1 MNPSILKQWRRSL
14 GALVSAAALSRVSDL
29 CRLSALALVAALGLL
44 FAPDPVMAQTAPQ
57 SVDQIMK
64 ASPPGDE
71 SVAILSGTIGGNFF
85 TSPLSSVGGVNTLL
99 GAMLLVF
106 NGGIFIVAVT
116 WGTYNLLRGVIG
128 TAQDGEVL
136 GKQMSTVWMPIRMVT
151 GIVGIVPVFGGFNL
165 AQVLFVTVT
174 ALGIGLANMMFQQ
187 AIKMSSGVSTLL
199 SPVVVSPNVSMDYR
213 NMAQALFVTEVCYI
227 AKQQAEA
234 NHPAGSLTS
243 NDLIRSMPMSAA
255 EVSNDDLTVVGG
267 TLVKYGTPNDPG
279 LCGHVALMARP
290 TASAG
295 SSTVLGFATGYENP
309 NVNYK
314 TIEALVRSGYASAH
328 QDFAQRVKAEA
339 VTWWNARVQA
349 RDTQGGTLPDAP
361 LAALDQAASTY
372 GIQAQKAITQAAATV
387 DARAIAQT
395 ATAKMEKGGWMTL
408 GSWHSLFTQ
417 SNAAV
422 VDAVGSLKPQ
432 IKPPNLDNL
441 PTSADSIRDSITAL
455 SKAGEQ
461 AQQKSRAASGDAS
474 DLGSTKNTICQALS
488 GGGECSLGQTAVAW
502 AIGKGAAGSGG
513 GNLIDPIVMFKNLG
527 DWTMTAGSTLLIGAA
542 GMKIFGEGILKGLGS
557 VIGKIP
563 GLGTVAGAAATGAGE
578 AAGAMASWG
587 MMLAATL
594 IFVGGIMSVYIPLV
608 PFITWM
614 GGLVQYAVIFFE
626 GMVAMTLSALAHM
639 DTQGEGMGQRTEPG
653 YVFLLNML
661 ARPSLMVLGFF
672 AASAAC
678 IALGTLQATMFL
690 PALANAQGN
699 SVTGLFSF
707 VLLLGIFLVINWTLI
722 QGLYNMIFLLPDNV
736 IGMIGQAKGVDLGRE
751 TEGKVYG
758 MMMGISRSTGGAA
771 VRAIAPS
778 SDAGARGGR
787 GPAQSATSAAG
798 TGSGAGS
805 SSGAGSGPTSG
816 GRTNP

>member
-1 MNPSILKQWRRSL
+1 MNSSILKQWRRSL
-14 GALVSAAALSRVSDL
+14 SALVSAAARSEIPVL
-29 CRLSALALVAALGLL
+29 CRLSVLALVAVLGLL

-71 SVAILSGTIGGNFF
+71 SVAVLSGTIGGNFF

-187 AIKMSSGVSTLL
+187 AIKMTSGVSTLL
-199 SPVVVSPNVSMDYR
+199 SPVVVAPNVSMDYR

-227 AKQQAEA
+227 AKKQAEA
-234 NHPAGSLTS
+234 NYPAGSLTS
-243 NDLIRSMPMSAA
+243 NDLIQPMPMSAA
-255 EVSNDDLTVVGG
+255 EVPNDDMTVIGG
-267 TLVKYGTPNDPG
+267 TLVKYGTPSDPG
-279 LCGHVALMARP
+279 LCGHAALMARP

-314 TIEALVRSGYASAH
+314 TIEGLVRAGYASAH
-328 QDFAQRVKAEA
+328 QQFAQSIKAEA
-339 VTWWNARVQA
+339 AAWWNARVSA
-349 RDTQGGTLPDAP
+349 LASQGGTLPDAP
-361 LAALDQAASTY
+361 LAALNAAASNY

-387 DARAIAQT
+387 DARAVAQT

-408 GSWHSLFTQ
+408 GSWHSMFTQ

-422 VDAVGSLKPQ
+422 VDAVGSLKPN
-432 IKPPNLDNL
+432 IKPPNLENL
-441 PTSADSIRDSITAL
+441 PTSADSIRDSLMAL
-455 SKAGEQ
+455 KNAGEQ
-461 AQQKSRAASGDAS
+461 AQQKSRSASADTA

-488 GGGECSLGQTAVAW
+488 GGNECSLGQSAVAW
-502 AIGKGAAGSGG
+502 AIGKGAAGTGG

-527 DWTMTAGSTLLIGAA
+527 DWTMTAGSTVLLGAA
-542 GMKIFGEGILKGLGS
+542 GMKIFGESILKGLGGAVS
-557 VIGKIP
+557 KFLP
-563 GLGTVAGAAATGAGE
+563 GAGTGPGAAISSAGE
-578 AAGAMASWG
+578 AVGTMASWG
-587 MMLAATL
+587 MMVAATL

-639 DTQGEGMGQRTEPG
+639 DTQGEGMGQRTEAG

-661 ARPSLMVLGFF
+661 ARPGLMVLGFF

-707 VLLLGIFLVINWTLI
+707 ILLLGIFLVINWTLI

-736 IGMIGQAKGVDLGRE
+736 IGMIGQAKGGELGKD

-771 VRAIAPS
+771 VRAVAPLKNDS
-778 SDAGARGGR
+778 RGADRGGWQ
-787 GPAQSATSAAG
+787 GP
-798 TGSGAGS
+798 GSPGSTPGGAG
-805 SSGAGSGPTSG
+805 GGSAPNSG
-816 GRTNP
+816 GRTGR

>member
-1 MNPSILKQWRRSL
+1 VNPSILKQWRRSL
-14 GALVSAAALSRVSDL
+14 GALVSAAALSRVPGLS
-29 CRLSALALVAALGLL
+29 RLSALALVAALGLL
-44 FAPDPVMAQTAPQ
+44 FAPDPVMAQAAPQ

-71 SVAILSGTIGGNFF
+71 SVAVLSGTIGGNFF

-187 AIKMSSGVSTLL
+187 AIKMTSGVSTLL

-227 AKQQAEA
+227 AKKQAEA
-234 NHPAGSLTS
+234 NYPAGSLTS
-243 NDLIRSMPMSAA
+243 NDLIQPMAMGA
-255 EVSNDDLTVVGG
+255 TELPNNELTVIGG
-267 TLVKYGTPNDPG
+267 TLIKYGTPNDPG
-279 LCGHVALMARP
+279 LCGHVALLARP
-290 TASAG
+290 TGQAG
-295 SSTVLGFATGYENP
+295 GTKWGPLPITYENP

-314 TIEALVRSGYASAH
+314 IIEGLVRTGYASAH
-328 QDFAQRVKAEA
+328 QQFAQTVKAEA
-339 VTWWNARVQA
+339 AAWWNARVSALASQS
-349 RDTQGGTLPDAP
+349 GTLPDAP
-361 LAALDQAASTY
+361 LAALNAAASNY
-372 GIQAQKAITQAAATV
+372 GVEAQRAITQAAATV
-387 DARAIAQT
+387 DGIAIAQT
-395 ATAKMEKGGWMTL
+395 ATRKMEQGGWMTL
-408 GSWHSLFTQ
+408 GSWHSMFTQ

-422 VDAVGSLKPQ
+422 VDAVGSLKPH
-432 IKPPNLDNL
+432 IKSPNLTNL
-441 PTSADSIRDSITAL
+441 PTSADSFKDSLQAL
-455 SKAGEQ
+455 STAAEQ
-461 AQQKSRAASGDAS
+461 AQQKNSSATSELS
-474 DLGSTKNTICQALS
+474 DLGSAKEDMCQALGRGNS
-488 GGGECSLGQTAVAW
+488 CSFGQQLVAAAV
-502 AIGKGAAGSGG
+502 GSSAGSGG
-513 GNLIDPIVMFKNLG
+513 GKLIDPIVMFKNIG
-527 DWTMTAGSTLLIGAA
+527 DWTMTAGSAMLGGAFI
-542 GMKIFGEGILKGLGS
+542 MKFWGDGILKG
-557 VIGKIP
+557 VGKLVGIVP
-563 GLGTVAGAAATGAGE
+563 GAGKAAGAIATTAGE
-578 AAGAMASWG
+578 AASTMASWG
-587 MMLAATL
+587 VMVAATL

-736 IGMIGQAKGVDLGRE
+736 IGMIGQAKGGELGKD

-787 GPAQSATSAAG
+787 GPAQGVASAAS

-805 SSGAGSGPTSG
+805 GPASG